1 MKINLEILSAT
12 YLFASE
18 EVDDLRTKELVP
30 KMVFRRRLTR
40 AAKLVVE
47 AVDKVNFENGRII
60 YGSAFGELKASANI
74 LSAILNE
81 EMISPTDFQ
90 NSVYNTAVSYL
101 SILKNNKNEILTISS
116 GDKTAEKILKV
127 GAIKALDGDEILL
140 LASETMNIKN
150 IEQINKCIDTLE
162 NVVALKVRVSK
173 EKATINILNQNNS
186 KYPESISQMI
196 EIAKDYD
203 ENKQNIIEIQI

>member
-12 YLFASE
+12 YLVADE
-18 EVDDLRTKELVP
+18 EIGDLRTKELVP

-74 LSAILNE
+74 LSAILNDQ
-81 EMISPTDFQ
+81 MISPTDFQ

-127 GAIKALDGDEILL
+127 GAVKALDGDEILL
-140 LASETMNIKN
+140 LASETMNIEN
-150 IEQINKCIDTLE
+150 IDQINKCIDTLE
-162 NVVALKVRVSK
+162 NVVALKVRVTE
-173 EKATINILNQNNS
+173 EKANINILNENNS

-196 EIAKDYD
+196 EIAKNYD
-203 ENKQNIIEIQI
+203 ENKQNVIEIQI

>member
-12 YLFASE
+12 YLVADE
-18 EVDDLRTKELVP
+18 EISDLRTKELVP

-47 AVDKVNFENGRII
+47 AVEKVGFENGRIV

-74 LSAILNE
+74 LSAILNDQ
-81 EMISPTDFQ
+81 MISPTDFQ

-140 LASETMNIKN
+140 LASETMNIEN
-150 IEQINKCIDTLE
+150 IEQINKCINTLE
-162 NVVALKVRVSK
+162 NVVALKVRVTE
-173 EKATINILNQNNS
+173 EKANINILNENNS

-196 EIAKDYD
+196 EIAKNYD
-203 ENKQNIIEIQI
+203 ENKQNVIEIQI

>member
-12 YLFASE
+12 YLVADE
-18 EVDDLRTKELVP
+18 EIGDLRTKELVP

-47 AVDKVNFENGRII
+47 AVDKVGFENGRIV

-74 LSAILNE
+74 LSAILNDQ
-81 EMISPTDFQ
+81 MISPTDFQ

-127 GAIKALDGDEILL
+127 GAVKALDGDEILL
-140 LASETMNIKN
+140 LASETMNIEN
-150 IEQINKCIDTLE
+150 IEQINNCIDTLE
-162 NVVALKVRVSK
+162 NVVALKVRVTE
-173 EKATINILNQNNS
+173 EKANINILNENNS

-196 EIAKDYD
+196 EIAKNYD
-203 ENKQNIIEIQI
+203 ENKQNVIEIQI

>member
-1 MKINLEILSAT
+1 MKINLEILNAT
-12 YLFASE
+12 HLFADE
-18 EVDDLRTKELVP
+18 EISDLRTKELVP

-47 AVDKVNFENGRII
+47 AVDKVNFENGRIV

-74 LSAILNE
+74 LDAILNE
-81 EMISPTDFQ
+81 QMISPTDFQ

-116 GDKTAEKILKV
+116 GDKTCEKILKV

-150 IEQINKCIDTLE
+150 IEQINRCIDSLE
-162 NVVALKVRVSK
+162 SVVALKVKVTQ
-173 EKATINILNQNNS
+173 EEATIELKNVNSS
-186 KYPESISQMI
+186 KYPESIAKMI
-196 EIAKDYD
+196 KISEEFDGNRK
-203 ENKQNIIEIQI
+203 NIIEVQI

>member
-12 YLFASE
+12 YLVADE
-18 EVDDLRTKELVP
+18 EIGDLRTKELVP

-47 AVDKVNFENGRII
+47 AVDKVGFENGRIV

-74 LSAILNE
+74 LSAILNDQ
-81 EMISPTDFQ
+81 MISPTDFQ

-127 GAIKALDGDEILL
+127 GAVKALDGDEILL
-140 LASETMNIKN
+140 LASETMNIEN

-162 NVVALKVRVSK
+162 NVVALKVRVTE
-173 EKATINILNQNNS
+173 EKANINILNENNS

-196 EIAKDYD
+196 GIAKSYD
-203 ENKQNIIEIQI
+203 ENRQNVIEIQI

>member
-12 YLFASE
+12 YLVADE
-18 EVDDLRTKELVP
+18 EIGDLRTKELVP

-47 AVDKVNFENGRII
+47 AVDKVGFENGRIV

-74 LSAILNE
+74 LSAILNDQ
-81 EMISPTDFQ
+81 MISPTDFQ

-127 GAIKALDGDEILL
+127 GAVKALDGDEILL
-140 LASETMNIKN
+140 LASETMNIEN

-162 NVVALKVRVSK
+162 NVVALKVRVTE
-173 EKATINILNQNNS
+173 EKANINILNENNS

-196 EIAKDYD
+196 EIAKNYD
-203 ENKQNIIEIQI
+203 ENKQNVIEIQI

>member
-12 YLFASE
+12 YLVADE
-18 EVDDLRTKELVP
+18 EIGDLRTKELVP

-47 AVDKVNFENGRII
+47 AVDKVGFENGRIV

-74 LSAILNE
+74 LSAILNDQ
-81 EMISPTDFQ
+81 MISPTDFQ

-127 GAIKALDGDEILL
+127 GAVKALDGDEILL
-140 LASETMNIKN
+140 LASETMNIEN

-162 NVVALKVRVSK
+162 NVVALKVRVTE
-173 EKATINILNQNNS
+173 EKSNINISNENNS

-196 EIAKDYD
+196 EIAKNYD
-203 ENKQNIIEIQI
+203 ENKQNVIEIQI

>member
-12 YLFASE
+12 HLVADE
-18 EVDDLRTKELVP
+18 EIGDLRTKELVP

-47 AVDKVNFENGRII
+47 AVDKVGFENGRIV

-74 LSAILNE
+74 LSAILNDQ
-81 EMISPTDFQ
+81 MISPTDFQ

-140 LASETMNIKN
+140 LASETMNIEN

-162 NVVALKVRVSK
+162 NVVALKVRVTE
-173 EKATINILNQNNS
+173 EKANINILNENNS

-196 EIAKDYD
+196 EIAKNYD
-203 ENKQNIIEIQI
+203 ENKQNVIEIQI

>member
-12 YLFASE
+12 HLLADE
-18 EVDDLRTKELVP
+18 EVSDLRTKELVP

-47 AVDKVNFENGRII
+47 AVDKVDFENGRIV
-60 YGSAFGELKASANI
+60 YGSAFGELKASASI
-74 LSAILNE
+74 LDAILNE

-101 SILKNNKNEILTISS
+101 SILKSNKNEILTISS
-116 GDKTAEKILKV
+116 GDKTSEKILKV

-140 LASETMNIKN
+140 VATETLNIKN
-150 IEQINKCIDTLE
+150 IEQINRCIDNLE
-162 NVVALKVRVSK
+162 SVVALKVKVTQD
-173 EKATINILNQNNS
+173 EATINLTNKNS
-186 KYPESISQMI
+186 ANYPESIAKMI
-196 EIAKDYD
+196 EISENYD
-203 ENKQNIIEIQI
+203 KNRKNIIEVQI

>member
-12 YLFASE
+12 HLVANE
-18 EVDDLRTKELVP
+18 EISDLRTKELVP

-47 AVDKVNFENGRII
+47 AVDKVNFENGRIV

-74 LSAILNE
+74 LSAILNDQ
-81 EMISPTDFQ
+81 MISPTDFQ

-140 LASETMNIKN
+140 LASETMNIEN

-162 NVVALKVRVSK
+162 NVVALKVRVTE
-173 EKATINILNQNNS
+173 EKANINILNENNS

-196 EIAKDYD
+196 EIAKNYD

>member
-12 YLFASE
+12 YLVADE
-18 EVDDLRTKELVP
+18 EIGDLRTKELVP

-47 AVDKVNFENGRII
+47 AVDKVGFENGRIV

-74 LSAILNE
+74 LSAILNDQ
-81 EMISPTDFQ
+81 MISPTDFQ

-127 GAIKALDGDEILL
+127 GAVKALDGDEILL
-140 LASETMNIKN
+140 LASETMNIEN
-150 IEQINKCIDTLE
+150 IEQINNCIDTLE
-162 NVVALKVRVSK
+162 NVVALKVRVTE
-173 EKATINILNQNNS
+173 EKANINILNENNS

-196 EIAKDYD
+196 EIAKSYD

>member
-12 YLFASE
+12 YLVADE
-18 EVDDLRTKELVP
+18 EIGDLRTKELVP

-47 AVDKVNFENGRII
+47 AVDKVNFENGRIV

-74 LSAILNE
+74 LSAILNDQ
-81 EMISPTDFQ
+81 MISPTDFQ

-127 GAIKALDGDEILL
+127 GAVKALDGDEILL
-140 LASETMNIKN
+140 LASETMNIEN

-162 NVVALKVRVSK
+162 NVVALKVRVTE
-173 EKATINILNQNNS
+173 EKANINILNENNS

-196 EIAKDYD
+196 EIAKNYD
-203 ENKQNIIEIQI
+203 ENKQNVIEIQI

>member
-12 YLFASE
+12 YLVADE
-18 EVDDLRTKELVP
+18 EIGDLRTKELVP

-47 AVDKVNFENGRII
+47 AVDKVNFENGRIV

-74 LSAILNE
+74 LSAILNDQ
-81 EMISPTDFQ
+81 MISPTDFQ

-127 GAIKALDGDEILL
+127 GAVKALDGDEILL
-140 LASETMNIKN
+140 LASETMNIEN
-150 IEQINKCIDTLE
+150 IDQINKCIDTLE
-162 NVVALKVRVSK
+162 NVVALKVRVTE
-173 EKATINILNQNNS
+173 EKANINILNENNS

-196 EIAKDYD
+196 EIAKNYD
-203 ENKQNIIEIQI
+203 ENKQNVIEIQI

>member
-12 YLFASE
+12 HLVANE
-18 EVDDLRTKELVP
+18 EISDLRTKELVP

-47 AVDKVNFENGRII
+47 AVDKVNFENGRIV

-74 LSAILNE
+74 LSAILNDQ
-81 EMISPTDFQ
+81 MISPTDFQ

-127 GAIKALDGDEILL
+127 GAVKALDGDEILL
-140 LASETMNIKN
+140 LASETMNIEN

-162 NVVALKVRVSK
+162 NVVALKVR
-173 EKATINILNQNNS
+173 ATEENANINISNENNS

-196 EIAKDYD
+196 EIAKNYD

>member
-12 YLFASE
+12 HLVADE
-18 EVDDLRTKELVP
+18 EIGDLRTKELVP

-47 AVDKVNFENGRII
+47 AVDKVNFENGRIV

-74 LSAILNE
+74 LSAILNDQ
-81 EMISPTDFQ
+81 MISPTDFQ

-140 LASETMNIKN
+140 LASETMNIEN

-162 NVVALKVRVSK
+162 NVVALKVRVTE
-173 EKATINILNQNNS
+173 EKANINILNENNS

-196 EIAKDYD
+196 EIAKNYD
-203 ENKQNIIEIQI
+203 ENKQNVIEIQI

>member
-12 YLFASE
+12 HLVADE
-18 EVDDLRTKELVP
+18 EIGDLRTKELVP

-47 AVDKVNFENGRII
+47 AVDKVGFENGRIV

-74 LSAILNE
+74 LSAILNDQ
-81 EMISPTDFQ
+81 MISPTDFQ

-140 LASETMNIKN
+140 LASETMNIEN

-162 NVVALKVRVSK
+162 NVVALKVRVTE
-173 EKATINILNQNNS
+173 EKANINILNENNS

-196 EIAKDYD
+196 EIAKNYD

>member
-12 YLFASE
+12 YLVADE
-18 EVDDLRTKELVP
+18 EIGDLRTKELVP

-47 AVDKVNFENGRII
+47 AVDKVAFERGRIV

-74 LSAILNE
+74 LSAILNDD
-81 EMISPTDFQ
+81 MISPTDFQ
-90 NSVYNTAVSYL
+90 NSVYNAAVSYL

-116 GDKTAEKILKV
+116 GDKTAVKILKV
-127 GAIKALDGDEILL
+127 GAVKALDGDEILL
-140 LASETMNIKN
+140 LASETMNIEN
-150 IEQINKCIDTLE
+150 IEQVNKCIDTLE
-162 NVVALKVRVSK
+162 NVVALKIRVTE
-173 EKATINILNQNNS
+173 EKANINISNENNS

-196 EIAKDYD
+196 EIAKNYD
-203 ENKQNIIEIQI
+203 ENKQNVIEIQI

>member
-12 YLFASE
+12 HLVADE
-18 EVDDLRTKELVP
+18 EIGDLRTKELVP

-47 AVDKVNFENGRII
+47 AVDKVGFENGRIV

-74 LSAILNE
+74 LSAILNDQ
-81 EMISPTDFQ
+81 MISPTDFQ

-140 LASETMNIKN
+140 LASETMNIEN

-162 NVVALKVRVSK
+162 NVVALKVRVTE
-173 EKATINILNQNNS
+173 EKANINILNENNS

-196 EIAKDYD
+196 EIAKSYD
-203 ENKQNIIEIQI
+203 ENKQNVIEIQI

>member
-12 YLFASE
+12 YLVADE
-18 EVDDLRTKELVP
+18 EIGDLRTKELVP

-47 AVDKVNFENGRII
+47 AVDKVNFENGRIV

-74 LSAILNE
+74 LSAILNDQ
-81 EMISPTDFQ
+81 MISPTDFQ

-127 GAIKALDGDEILL
+127 GAVKALDGDEILL
-140 LASETMNIKN
+140 LASETMNIEN

-162 NVVALKVRVSK
+162 NVVALKVRVTE
-173 EKATINILNQNNS
+173 EKANINILNENNS

-196 EIAKDYD
+196 EIAKSYD
-203 ENKQNIIEIQI
+203 ENKQNVIEIQI

>member
-12 YLFASE
+12 HLVANE
-18 EVDDLRTKELVP
+18 EIGDLRTKELVP

-47 AVDKVNFENGRII
+47 AVDKVNFENGRVI
-60 YGSAFGELKASANI
+60 YGSAFGELKASASI

-162 NVVALKVRVSK
+162 NVVALKVRVTE
-173 EKATINILNQNNS
+173 EKANINILNENNS

-196 EIAKDYD
+196 EIAKSYD
-203 ENKQNIIEIQI
+203 ENKQNVIEIQI